1 MQAFK
6 MKEIEK
12 MIQQE
17 LESKIL
23 LAHQHALI
31 QNNRTYTE
39 IEFTLDKNGQST
51 QIETWDTIER
61 LSKDYRSIAIPEHL
75 LKEFVFEKIL
85 QYFIIY

>member
-1 MQAFK
+1 MQALK
-6 MKEIEK
+6 IKEIEKK

-61 LSKDYRSIAIPEHL
+61 LSKDYRSIAIPKHL
-75 LKEFVFEKIL
+75 LKEFVFEKFL
-85 QYFIIY
+85 QYL